1 MIMESMVV
9 ADPQCLPVVAP
20 VIPEGSMVGVTRMV
34 EAILVGLQ
42 GCMVVAV
49 GGIERLSRHR
59 LLLPEH
65 DI

>member
-1 MIMESMVV
+1 MV

-49 GGIERLSRHR
+49 GGIERLSRH
-59 LLLPEH
+59 
-65 DI
+65 

>member
-9 ADPQCLPVVAP
+9 AGPQCLPVVAP
-20 VIPEGSMVGVTRMV
+20 WRMVLVILEGSMVGVTRTV

-49 GGIERLSRHR
+49 GGIERLSRH
-59 LLLPEH
+59 
-65 DI
+65 